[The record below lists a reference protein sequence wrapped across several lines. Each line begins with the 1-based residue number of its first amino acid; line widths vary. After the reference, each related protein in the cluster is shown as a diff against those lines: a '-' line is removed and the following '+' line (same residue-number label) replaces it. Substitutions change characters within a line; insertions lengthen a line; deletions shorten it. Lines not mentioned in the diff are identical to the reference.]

1 MSAPSILSA
10 FVTGLLSFLSPCV
23 LPLIPAYISFI
34 SGISTRDLGVESK
47 NKETRGKV
55 MRAALSFVLGFTLVF
70 AVMGV
75 AFSGGAKMLQS
86 AGLTRILDIVGGALV
101 MLLGVNLIFDF
112 IGFLRVDKRAIARFS
127 GKKISGA
134 LEALLLG
141 MSFAVGWSPCIG
153 PLLASILFMA
163 GQSGSALQAFVLLLF
178 YSGGL
183 GIPFL
188 LTGLFFERAKPI
200 IHFFSRHALA
210 VRIISGSILLV
221 EGASMALGRL
231 GSFPAK
237 VAQLGYQLKK
247 FQANHTATAFWI
259 DLGIL
264 GLLLVLALRPLFLRF
279 KAKSTGN
286 APSPGKVRLGFAS
299 AGAAV
304 LVILVIT
311 ELLGKFSLLGAL
323 AQWFSSG
330 F

>member
-86 AGLTRILDIVGGALV
+86 AGLTRILDIVGGVLV

-127 GKKISGA
+127 GKKISGD

-200 IHFFSRHALA
+200 IHFFNRHAIA
-210 VRIISGSILLV
+210 IRIISGVILLV
-221 EGASMALGRL
+221 EGASMAFGRL
-231 GSFPAK
+231 ASFPAK
-237 VAQLGYQLKK
+237 VAQLGYQLLK
-247 FQANHTATAFWI
+247 FQGKSPALAFWI

-264 GLLLVLALRPLFLRF
+264 GLLLLFALRSLLLRL
-279 KAKSTGN
+279 KPRSTEN
-286 APSPGKVRLGFAS
+286 APSPGKIRLGFAS
-299 AGAAV
+299 AGSAV
-304 LVILVIT
+304 LTILVIA
-311 ELLGKFSLLGAL
+311 EVLGKFSLLGVL